1 MEHYKSDQKLK
12 HFLHIIEGSVV
23 FPVIYDANRTVL
35 SLPPIINGAHS
46 AISLDTTDVFIECT
60 ATDLNKAKIVLNTV
74 VTMFSEYSA
83 AKFAVEPVD
92 VVDSSG
98 AERAYPDFMT
108 RFVDVDPEYVRR
120 RIGVTEADIDTKA
133 MAALL
138 CRMQLPTKID
148 AGTLR
153 VEVPPTRS
161 DILHPCDV
169 AEDVAIAFGYNNI
182 NKEKCGPN
190 VVTVGAQQPLNNFS
204 DLVRQE
210 MAAQGFSEVLTWI
223 LCSHDDNFAN
233 ASRADD
239 GKLAAIVANPSSQD
253 VQVAR
258 SSLLQ
263 GVLKAMGANKDAPV
277 PAKLFEVGDVVLLD
291 DERRRRQELEA
302 AAGALQQHDIGF
314 EVVHGALD
322 RVMLV
327 TGAAKNGDAGYTLDT
342 SMDEATYFPE
352 GRRRSSGTD
361 GGSASWAWCTR
372 RCSESSTSSTRA
384 RCWSWTWS
392 RSWTSTCEGWSGSAC
407 VGKRGVGLGAFGMRS
422 RNVLA
427 IPLNAFR
434 RPRVTHPTR
443 KECEDA
449 VFALTSS
456 TGGGGARAN
465 VALMRRGLHVL
476 RLELL
481 GNLLVAR
488 VSILAHRVTV
498 VVRRRDAFEVHLPQ
512 RLGGSCAEGG
522 QSGSPYPPP
531 HPSGRLALPVRAV
544 RHVPP
549 IVAVRLL
556 EELLLDG
563 RELGLL
569 SLLEP
574 RTRRAAA
581 AEDSGNLGTPLD
593 GAVVRELAAPDPVL
607 LVQHRARA
615 VVGEQP
621 FHEHVGRLGVRHRSL
636 AGAVRLQILRR
647 VLIRRRGSHPWTIR
661 PDSYWIANPHW
672 SLGIHVDS
680 VNTPCSPPCVCF
692 TGAMRILV
700 LPFGTTDA

>member
-1 MEHYKSDQKLK
+1 MRRLGKEYTEEEFDELCFEFGIELDEVTSEKQIKDKFLGESGATGAGGDDAEDEEIYKIDIPANRYDLLCMEGISRALNVFRGVEPSPVFRMLEPANGAPRQRMIQKPETLLVRPFVVCAVLRGVKFDKARYDSFIDLQDKLHQNICRRRTLVAIGTHDLGTIQGPFTYEAHPPEDIKFTPLKQTREFNAAELMEHYKSDQKLK

-83 AKFAVEPVD
+83 AKFSVEPVD

-108 RFVDVDPEYVRR
+108 RFVDVDPDYVRR

-148 AGTLR
+148 ARDAPRGGAADEVRHPPPVRRRRGRRHR
-153 VEVPPTRS
+153 VRLQQHQQGE
-161 DILHPCDV
+161 
-169 AEDVAIAFGYNNI
+169 G
-182 NKEKCGPN
+182 GPN

-233 ASRADD
+233 VSRADD

-291 DERRRRQELEA
+291 ETKDVGARNSRRL
-302 AAGALQQHDIGF
+302 LVLYSNTTSGF

-342 SMDEATYFPE
+342 SMDEATYFPGRQAAIVRD
-352 GRRRSSGTD
+352 GRRI
-361 GGSASWAWCTR
+361 
-372 RCSESSTSSTRA
+372 
-384 RCWSWTWS
+384 
-392 RSWTSTCEGWSGSAC
+392 
-407 VGKRGVGLGAFGMRS
+407 GVMG
-422 RNVLA
+422 V
-427 IPLNAFR
+427 
-434 RPRVTHPTR
+434 VHPT
-443 KECEDA
+443 
-449 VFALTSS
+449 
-456 TGGGGARAN
+456 
-465 VALMRRGLHVL
+465 VL
-476 RLELL
+476 GKFDIVNPCSVLEL
-481 GNLLVAR
+481 
-488 VSILAHRVTV
+488 
-498 VVRRRDAFEVHLPQ
+498 D
-512 RLGGSCAEGG
+512 
-522 QSGSPYPPP
+522 
-531 HPSGRLALPVRAV
+531 
-544 RHVPP
+544 
-549 IVAVRLL
+549 
-556 EELLLDG
+556 
-563 RELGLL
+563 
-569 SLLEP
+569 LEP
-574 RTRRAAA
+574 
-581 AEDSGNLGTPLD
+581 
-593 GAVVRELAAPDPVL
+593 
-607 LVQHRARA
+607 LVD
-615 VVGEQP
+615 
-621 FHEHVGRLGVRHRSL
+621 
-636 AGAVRLQILRR
+636 I
-647 VLIRRRGSHPWTIR
+647 
-661 PDSYWIANPHW
+661 D
-672 SLGIHVDS
+672 
-680 VNTPCSPPCVCF
+680 
-692 TGAMRILV
+692 M
-700 LPFGTTDA
+700 